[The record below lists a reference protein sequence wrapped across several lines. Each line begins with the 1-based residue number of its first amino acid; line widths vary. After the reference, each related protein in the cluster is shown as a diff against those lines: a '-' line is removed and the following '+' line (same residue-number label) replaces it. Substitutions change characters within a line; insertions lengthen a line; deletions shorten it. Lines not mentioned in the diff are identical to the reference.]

1 MITLKLA
8 PVPLQLDQTELPMA
22 TLQFPVVDCTPAQL
36 HPAASAPM
44 KTFPQ
49 TAAEVQGSALEPITT
64 LQDPERKKENCPM
77 QEPIRVFAEYPPCTP
92 EAVAGVQNPR

>member
-8 PVPLQLDQTELPMA
+8 PVPLQLDQTAFPMA

-36 HPAASAPM
+36 HPAASEPM

-49 TAAEVQGSALEPITT
+49 TAAEVQGSALAPITT
-64 LQDPERKKENCPM
+64 LQDPERKKTVCPM
-77 QEPIRVFAEYPPCTP
+77 QEPIRVFAAYPPGAP
-92 EAVAGVQNPR
+92 EIEAGVQNPR